1 MTDVAAE
8 PKKRRRLFSM
18 FNMGRIPLDRWSV
31 GTIIIAAL
39 IAMPIVTVF
48 ILALSPSDDIWQHLS
63 TTVLPDYIF
72 TTLGLMLG
80 VGIGTLIIGVG
91 TAWLA
96 TMCRFPGRQI
106 FQWALLLPLAVP
118 AYVIAYVY
126 TDILEFAGPV
136 QQLLRELFGWTLA
149 REYWFPE
156 IRSLGGAITMMTL
169 VLYPYVYLLSCA
181 AFLEQS
187 VCCLE
192 VSRTLG
198 RGPWRSFFTVAIPLA
213 RPAIVIGLTLAL
225 METLNDFGTVDFFAV
240 STFTAGIYDVWF
252 NMNNRAGASQL
263 AIVLLTFVLILIYA
277 ERRARRGQQYHHT
290 STKYR
295 ELPSHQLR
303 GHKAALAFI
312 ACFTPIVLG
321 FLLPVSILVHYA
333 LDYYERA
340 LSTSFLQ
347 SAWHSLTLSTLC
359 AVLAVLIGLFMA
371 YSVRLGRYKV
381 IQFATRFASIGYAV
395 PGAVLA
401 IGTIISLSTFDH
413 AFNGFM
419 KSTFNISVGL
429 LLSGTIVAVVFGYL
443 VRFLALSFGTMEAG
457 LAKITPS
464 MDGAS
469 RTLGQGPGA
478 TLRRV
483 HLPMIRASILTAGI
497 LVFVDCMKELPIT
510 ILLRPFN
517 YETLAT
523 YVHQFASDGL
533 LEECALGAVTIFA
546 AGILPVII
554 LSRTI
559 SASRPGTKEKPQ
571 SIVQQ
576 HGITHG
582 SELAT

>member
-1 MTDVAAE
+1 MTTWANNSKQNLK
-8 PKKRRRLFSM
+8 PLSI
-18 FNMGRIPLDRWSV
+18 GRMRLDRWSL
-31 GTIIIAAL
+31 GTMIIAAL
-39 IAMPIVTVF
+39 IAIPLLTVF
-48 ILALSPSDDIWQHLS
+48 FLALSPSDDIWKHLS

-72 TTLGLMLG
+72 TTIGLMAG
-80 VGIGTLIIGVG
+80 VGVGTFIIGVG

-136 QQLLRELFGWTLA
+136 QQALRDIFGWKLA
-149 REYWFPE
+149 RDYWFPE

-169 VLYPYVYLLSCA
+169 VLYPYVYLLSRA

-198 RGPWRSFFTVAIPLA
+198 RGPWKSFTTVALPLA

-263 AIVLLTFVLILIYA
+263 AVVLLTFVIILIAA
-277 ERRARRGQQYHHT
+277 ERWARRGQQDHHT

-295 ELPSHQLR
+295 ALPSYQLR
-303 GHKAALAFI
+303 GTRAGLAFFACLIPI
-312 ACFTPIVLG
+312 AFG
-321 FLLPVSILVHYA
+321 FLLPVGILANYA

-340 LSTSFLQ
+340 FSTNFLLY
-347 SAWHSLTLSTLC
+347 AWHSLTLSGLC
-359 AVLAVLIGLFMA
+359 AVIAVMVGLFMA
-371 YSVRLGRYKV
+371 YSVRLGGQKIVR
-381 IQFATRFASIGYAV
+381 IATRFASIGYAV

-401 IGTIISLSTFDH
+401 IGTIISLAAFDH
-413 AFNGFM
+413 ALNDFM
-419 KSTFNISVGL
+419 KTTFNITTGL
-429 LLSGTIVAVVFGYL
+429 LLSGTIIAVVFGYL

-457 LAKITPS
+457 LTKVTTS

-469 RTLGQGPGA
+469 RTLGKSPGA

-483 HLPMIRASILTAGI
+483 HLPMIKASILTAAI
-497 LVFVDCMKELPIT
+497 LVFVDCMKELPMT

-533 LEECALGAVTIFA
+533 LEECALGAVTIVA
-546 AGILPVII
+546 AGILPVIL

-559 SASRPGTKEKPQ
+559 DFARPGSAAEKEQHDGQDLSPQ
-571 SIVQQ
+571 LPKAS
-576 HGITHG
+576 
-582 SELAT
+582 A

>member
-1 MTDVAAE
+1 MTDLAVK
-8 PKKRRRLFSM
+8 PKQRQNLLSF
-18 FNMGRIPLDRWSV
+18 GRVSFDRWSV

-48 ILALSPSDDIWQHLS
+48 ILALSPSDDIWHHLS

-118 AYVIAYVY
+118 AYVTAYVY
-126 TDILEFAGPV
+126 TDIFEFAGPV
-136 QQLLRELFGWTLA
+136 QQLLREIFGWKLA
-149 REYWFPE
+149 RDYWFPE

-169 VLYPYVYLLSCA
+169 VLYPYVYLLSRA

-213 RPAIVIGLTLAL
+213 RPAIAIGLTLAL

-252 NMNNRAGASQL
+252 N
-263 AIVLLTFVLILIYA
+263 ITFVLILIYA
-277 ERRARRGQQYHHT
+277 ERRARRGQQYYHT

-295 ELPSHQLR
+295 ELPSHKLR

-312 ACFTPIVLG
+312 AC
-321 FLLPVSILVHYA
+321 LLPVCLGFFLPVAILVNYA
-333 LDYYERA
+333 LDYYEHA
-340 LSTSFLQ
+340 FSTNFLKF
-347 SAWHSLTLSTLC
+347 AWHSLTLSTLC

-371 YSVRLGRYKV
+371 YSVRLGHHKV

-413 AFNGFM
+413 ALNGFM
-419 KSTFNISVGL
+419 KSTFNITVGL
-429 LLSGTIVAVVFGYL
+429 LLSGTIVAVIFGYL
-443 VRFLALSFGTMEAG
+443 VRFLALSFGTIEAG
-457 LAKITPS
+457 LTKVTPN
-464 MDGAS
+464 MDGAA

-483 HLPMIRASILTAGI
+483 HLPMIKASILTAGI

-533 LEECALGAVTIFA
+533 LEESALGAVTIVA

-559 SASRPGTKEKPQ
+559 RFARPGSKKIQREADYQHAPPQ
-571 SIVQQ
+571 SPEVPV
-576 HGITHG
+576 
-582 SELAT
+582 

>member
-1 MTDVAAE
+1 MTDLAVK
-8 PKKRRRLFSM
+8 PKQRQNLLSF
-18 FNMGRIPLDRWSV
+18 GRVSFDRWSV

-48 ILALSPSDDIWQHLS
+48 ILALSPSDDIWHHLS

-118 AYVIAYVY
+118 AYVTAYVY
-126 TDILEFAGPV
+126 TDIFEFAGPV
-136 QQLLRELFGWTLA
+136 QQLLREIFGWKLA
-149 REYWFPE
+149 RDYWFPE

-169 VLYPYVYLLSCA
+169 VLYPYVYLLSRA

-213 RPAIVIGLTLAL
+213 RPAIAIGLTLAL

-252 NMNNRAGASQL
+252 NMNNRAGAAQL

-277 ERRARRGQQYHHT
+277 ERRARRGQQYYHT

-295 ELPSHQLR
+295 ELPSHKLR

-312 ACFTPIVLG
+312 AC
-321 FLLPVSILVHYA
+321 LLPVCLGFFLPVAILVNYA
-333 LDYYERA
+333 LDYYEHA
-340 LSTSFLQ
+340 FSTNFLKF
-347 SAWHSLTLSTLC
+347 AWHSLTLSTLC

-371 YSVRLGRYKV
+371 YSVRLGHHKV

-413 AFNGFM
+413 ALNGFM
-419 KSTFNISVGL
+419 KSTFNITVGL
-429 LLSGTIVAVVFGYL
+429 LLSGTIVAVIFGYL
-443 VRFLALSFGTMEAG
+443 VRFLALSFGTIEAG
-457 LAKITPS
+457 LTKVTPN
-464 MDGAS
+464 MDGAA

-483 HLPMIRASILTAGI
+483 HLPMIKASILTAGI

-533 LEECALGAVTIFA
+533 LEESALGAVTIVA

-559 SASRPGTKEKPQ
+559 RFARPGSKKIQREADYQHAPPQ
-571 SIVQQ
+571 SPEVPV
-576 HGITHG
+576 
-582 SELAT
+582 

>member
-1 MTDVAAE
+1 MNTSLYHYKNAAL
-8 PKKRRRLFSM
+8 KRVSRHFS
-18 FNMGRIPLDRWSV
+18 LDRWSV

-48 ILALSPSDDIWQHLS
+48 ILALSPSDDIWHHLS

-126 TDILEFAGPV
+126 TDIFEFAGPV
-136 QQLLRELFGWTLA
+136 QQLLREVFGWKLA
-149 REYWFPE
+149 RDYWFPE

-169 VLYPYVYLLSCA
+169 VLYPYVYLLSRA

-198 RGPWRSFFTVAIPLA
+198 RGPWQSFFTVAIPLA

-263 AIVLLTFVLILIYA
+263 AIVLLLFVLILIYF
-277 ERRARRGQQYHHT
+277 ERWARRGQKYHHT

-295 ELPSHQLR
+295 ELPSHKLR

-312 ACFTPIVLG
+312 ACLLPVCLG
-321 FLLPVSILVHYA
+321 FLLPVAILVNYA

-340 LSTSFLQ
+340 FSTNFLQ
-347 SAWHSLTLSTLC
+347 FAWHSLTLSTLC
-359 AVLAVLIGLFMA
+359 ALLAVLIGLFMA
-371 YSVRLGRYKV
+371 YSVRLGHHKI

-401 IGTIISLSTFDH
+401 IGTIIFLSTFDH
-413 AFNGFM
+413 ALNGFM
-419 KSTFNISVGL
+419 KSTFNITVGL
-429 LLSGTIVAVVFGYL
+429 LLSGTIVAVIFGYL

-457 LAKITPS
+457 LTKITPS
-464 MDGAS
+464 MDGAA

-483 HLPMIRASILTAGI
+483 HLPMIKASILTAGI

-533 LEECALGAVTIFA
+533 LEESALGAVTIVA

-559 SASRPGTKEKPQ
+559 SFARPGSEQVQRESGSQHAPSQ
-571 SIVQQ
+571 SPEVPV
-576 HGITHG
+576 
-582 SELAT
+582 

>member
-1 MTDVAAE
+1 MTTWANNSKQNLK
-8 PKKRRRLFSM
+8 PLSI
-18 FNMGRIPLDRWSV
+18 GRMRLDRWSL
-31 GTIIIAAL
+31 GTMIIAAL
-39 IAMPIVTVF
+39 IAIPLLTVF
-48 ILALSPSDDIWQHLS
+48 FLALSPSDDIWKHLS

-72 TTLGLMLG
+72 TTIGLMAG
-80 VGIGTLIIGVG
+80 VGVGTFIIGVG

-136 QQLLRELFGWTLA
+136 QQALRDIFGWKLA
-149 REYWFPE
+149 RDYWFPE

-169 VLYPYVYLLSCA
+169 VLYPYVYLLSRA

-198 RGPWRSFFTVAIPLA
+198 RGPWKSFTTVALPLA

-263 AIVLLTFVLILIYA
+263 AVVLLTFVIILIAA
-277 ERRARRGQQYHHT
+277 ERWARRGQQYHHT

-295 ELPSHQLR
+295 ALPSYQLR
-303 GHKAALAFI
+303 GTRAGLAFFACLIPI
-312 ACFTPIVLG
+312 AFG
-321 FLLPVSILVHYA
+321 FLLPVGILANYA

-340 LSTSFLQ
+340 FSTNFLLY
-347 SAWHSLTLSTLC
+347 AWHSLTLSGLC
-359 AVLAVLIGLFMA
+359 AVIAVMVGLFMA
-371 YSVRLGRYKV
+371 YSVRLGGQKIVR
-381 IQFATRFASIGYAV
+381 IATRFASIGYAV

-401 IGTIISLSTFDH
+401 IGTIISLAAFDH
-413 AFNGFM
+413 ALNDFM
-419 KSTFNISVGL
+419 KTTFNITTGL
-429 LLSGTIVAVVFGYL
+429 LLSGTIIAVVFGYL

-457 LAKITPS
+457 LTKVTTS

-469 RTLGQGPGA
+469 RTLGKSPGA

-483 HLPMIRASILTAGI
+483 HLPMIKASILTAAI
-497 LVFVDCMKELPIT
+497 LVFVDCMKELPMT

-533 LEECALGAVTIFA
+533 LEECALGAVTIVA
-546 AGILPVII
+546 AGILPVIL

-559 SASRPGTKEKPQ
+559 DFARPGSAAEKEQHDGQDLSPQ
-571 SIVQQ
+571 LPKAS
-576 HGITHG
+576 
-582 SELAT
+582 A